1 MGTHALPVDLLDNYF
16 VERGG
21 GVKPHLGPWPLTC
34 NLLAYRGGGVVSRS
48 CAPACP
54 QGRVPR
60 GMSPG
65 ACPQGRVPR
74 GVSTGRV
81 HRACPQGRR
90 VSPGAYRGAQGH
102 SLKNTWK
109 MFVFNC

>member
-34 NLLAYRGGGVVSRS
+34 NLLAYRGGGW
-48 CAPACP
+48 CHAPAP
-54 QGRVPR
+54 LRVPR
-60 GMSPG
+60 GVSPG

-74 GVSTGRV
+74 GVSPG
-81 HRACPQGRR
+81 ACPQGVSTGRVPR
-90 VSPGAYRGAQGH
+90 GVSPGAYRGAQGH